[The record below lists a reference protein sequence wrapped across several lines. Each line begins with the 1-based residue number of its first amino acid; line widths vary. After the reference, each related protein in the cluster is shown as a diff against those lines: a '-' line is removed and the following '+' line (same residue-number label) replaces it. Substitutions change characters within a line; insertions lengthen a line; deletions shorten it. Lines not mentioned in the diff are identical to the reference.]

1 MIIDYKHILYI
12 KKLKILLFI
21 NCIKCSSIKPTKYK
35 NMQGTYMGYRTT
47 NNVTQ
52 RSIIK
57 AARDA
62 ENAKKAKE
70 VKDAKKTEEAKKTK
84 KAIEAKRTKYIDYIY
99 RRVERLGIFHDS
111 NNILNNI
118 SIELDKKIPDSDIF
132 FGLLLFT
139 IESILC
145 KMSITDDKN
154 KLIKIIKILTSYEN
168 IPLNIDDAVEPIHI
182 IVSKLFSNLDTD
194 IDPKTQKIGGDID
207 PRYNQVVR
215 YKTCKNE
222 KTIAIFSKCAMPYSI
237 MAGSIEYGEGA
248 TYFKTTTELII
259 HLYTALQWLRNQK

>member
-1 MIIDYKHILYI
+1 
-12 KKLKILLFI
+12 
-21 NCIKCSSIKPTKYK
+21 
-35 NMQGTYMGYRTT
+35 MGYRST
-47 NNVTQ
+47 NNVTK

-57 AARDA
+57 ADRDA
-62 ENAKKAKE
+62 DNAEKAKKAKKAKE
-70 VKDAKKTEEAKKTK
+70 VKDAKKTEEAI
-84 KAIEAKRTKYIDYIY
+84 KAERIRYIDYIY
-99 RRVERLGIFHDS
+99 RQVERLGIFPDS

-118 SIELDKKIPDSDIF
+118 SFELHKKIPDSDIF

-154 KLIKIIKILTSYEN
+154 KLIKIIKILTSYEK

-182 IVSKLFSNLDTD
+182 IVSELFSNLDTD

-207 PRYNQVVR
+207 PQYNQVVR
-215 YKTCKNE
+215 YKTCKSE
-222 KTIAIFSKCAMPYSI
+222 KTIAIFSKCAMPYGI

-248 TYFKTTTELII
+248 RYFETTTELIV